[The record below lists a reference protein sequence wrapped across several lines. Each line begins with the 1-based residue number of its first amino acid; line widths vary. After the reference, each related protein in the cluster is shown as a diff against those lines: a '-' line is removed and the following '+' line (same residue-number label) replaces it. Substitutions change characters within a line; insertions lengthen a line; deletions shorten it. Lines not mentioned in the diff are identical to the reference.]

1 MCLSDPETAILI
13 GGEAD
18 DQANCKDSIWKLEI
32 GTLNGNV
39 QYRHTSKLLFFVCVF
54 TFTNIHYVSII
65 II

>member
-32 GTLNGNV
+32 GTLI
-39 QYRHTSKLLFFVCVF
+39 YLFYFLQ
-54 TFTNIHYVSII
+54 IYIK
-65 II
+65 